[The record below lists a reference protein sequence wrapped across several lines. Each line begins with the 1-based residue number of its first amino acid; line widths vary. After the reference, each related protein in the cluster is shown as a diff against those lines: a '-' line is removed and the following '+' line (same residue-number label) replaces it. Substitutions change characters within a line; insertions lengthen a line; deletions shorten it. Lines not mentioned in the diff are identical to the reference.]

1 MIIKIIIKVNTIDS
15 NHIVYIYIYISAL
28 FSCNENTIPLP
39 NPKFKK
45 EKRKLKNNKASSI
58 MKSTFTHSMS
68 YLYLN
73 KHYNILLSSA

>member
-1 MIIKIIIKVNTIDS
+1 MIIKIIIKVNTIYS
-15 NHIVYIYIYISAL
+15 NQIVSIKKKKKSTL

-39 NPKFKK
+39 NPKIKK

-68 YLYLN
+68 YLYGCT
-73 KHYNILLSSA
+73 